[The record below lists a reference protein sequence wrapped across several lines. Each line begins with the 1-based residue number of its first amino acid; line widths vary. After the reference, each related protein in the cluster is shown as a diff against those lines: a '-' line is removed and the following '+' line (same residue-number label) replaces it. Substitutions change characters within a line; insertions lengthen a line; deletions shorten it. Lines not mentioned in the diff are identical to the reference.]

1 MATFVLIHGSFLA
14 GYSWRGVR
22 PLLRAAGHEVFTPS
36 LTGLGERSH
45 LATPEVGLE
54 THIQDV
60 VNVLFYEDLNDV
72 ILVGHSYGGMV
83 VTGAADRVSERIGK
97 LVYLDAFAPRDGESI
112 RDLERSSGA
121 GPEAAAPEPVGW
133 LIPPMTVYR
142 SGQSEVSEEMAW
154 LAARRSQ
161 QPRKTFED
169 GIHLTGAV
177 DTLPRTYIYCRQS
190 APGDMFGQFA
200 RRAKSEAGWRYLEID
215 GNHVALITAP
225 EEVSTMLL
233 KVAAPD

>member
-1 MATFVLIHGSFLA
+1 MGPLQRATA
-14 GYSWRGVR
+14 GGKFGRCGAR
-22 PLLRAAGHEVFTPS
+22 PAPEVFTPS

-83 VTGAADRVSERIGK
+83 VTGAADRVSERISK
-97 LVYLDAFAPRDGESI
+97 LVYLDAFVPSDGQSI

-121 GPEAAAPEPVGW
+121 EPEAFAPEPVGW
-133 LIPPMTVYR
+133 LIPPITVYR
-142 SGQSEVSEEMAW
+142 SVQSESDEGAW

-169 GIHLTGAV
+169 GIRLTGAV
-177 DTLPRTYIYCRQS
+177 DTLPRTFIYCRQS

-200 RRAKSEAGWRYLEID
+200 RRARSEAGWTYLELD
-215 GNHVALITAP
+215 ANHAALGTAP

-233 KVAAPD
+233 GIATPD